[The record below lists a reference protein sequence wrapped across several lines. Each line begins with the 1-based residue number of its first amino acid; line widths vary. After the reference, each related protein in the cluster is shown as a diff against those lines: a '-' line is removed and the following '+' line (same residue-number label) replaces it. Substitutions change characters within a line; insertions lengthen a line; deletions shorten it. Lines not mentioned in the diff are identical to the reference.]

1 MRIHTNGLKN
11 ELKEVKQQ
19 DYKVSYGTTVIS
31 GDDLKNFNPVVNSDL
46 LKSVMKEFY
55 FETPKPIEK
64 GTIINAKQ
72 GILVNGVYE
81 YIDYGNY
88 IIKES
93 EYNPNSKTYSYK
105 CYDYMLKTMIDYK
118 KLNTTYPITI
128 KDYIKTICTYC
139 GLEFASYN
147 DDFVNSTKTI
157 KEDYFSN
164 GNYTFRD
171 ILDYLA
177 QLVSGWICIDKNNK
191 VEVRYTNET
200 NENFDGDYIRNINVD
215 FTKKYGPVNS
225 VVFSRGDGSDNIYRK
240 DDNSIA
246 QNGLCEIK
254 ISDNPFLEDSDRDT
268 FIDGVFNK
276 LKGLEFYILDVDT
289 VGILFLEVGDLYGFQ
304 IGIKTGSLKSGVVKS
319 GLRQAQS
326 EQSDIYKCLLLNSEI
341 KTIDG
346 LTETQYVEEPQTS
359 VTDYKTSAPTD
370 NSVKNAIIQTNKNSA
385 EIILK
390 VYKNEVISAINFSP
404 EKITIDT
411 SKLNVEGIATFTN
424 SKLAESGGA
433 TINGDNITTGTI
445 AGATV
450 INGDNITTGTINA
463 NRLDSKVITTDNFS
477 AQTINADKITAGTLS
492 AAAINLGNGKFK
504 VTTDGKLTSTS
515 GTIAGWS
522 IANNRLYTD
531 NNGIYANGEFYM
543 YPTKG
548 GIVGLNDAFRCK
560 GPAGIAIYNDHANY
574 DKPNDPDY
582 NPDDMKAGI
591 SIMGAVGN
599 VTIGNRSSANSVNIR
614 SYCSESTRANPE
626 GRCILLASAS
636 NTFLWAGDQIWAEG
650 NGKANSLVKTDAG
663 SSSSR
668 NVKTNIKKFDQTKYD
683 GALSLLK
690 KMDLYE
696 YDYKYNIYKN
706 PHKYGFI
713 IDELEE
719 LDEAKDFF
727 EFEEYNAT
735 FKDNK
740 IDFSG
745 AMSGEHLK
753 TKNYDSDVLDK
764 YLLTCIKAL
773 QDKVEK
779 LENEIKEMRTNE

>member
-1 MRIHTNGLKN
+1 MRVHTNGLKN
-11 ELKEVKQQ
+11 ELKEVKEQ

-31 GDDLKNFNPVVNSDL
+31 GNDLKNFNPVVNSDL

-55 FETPKPIEK
+55 FETSKLIEK
-64 GTIINAKQ
+64 GTVVNAKQ
-72 GILVNGVYE
+72 GILVNGIYE
-81 YIDYGNY
+81 YIDYGDY

-118 KLNTTYPITI
+118 KLNITYPITI
-128 KDYIKTICTYC
+128 KDYIKAICTYC

-147 DDFVNSTKTI
+147 DNFVNSTKTI
-157 KEDYFSN
+157 KEDYFNN
-164 GNYTFRD
+164 GKNTFRD

-191 VEVRYTNET
+191 IEIRYTNET

-304 IGIKTGSLKSGVVKS
+304 VGIKTSSLKSGVVKS

-326 EQSDIYKCLLLNSEI
+326 EQNGIYKCLLLNSEI

-359 VTDYKTSAPTD
+359 ATDYKTSSPTD
-370 NSVKNAIIQTNKNSA
+370 KSVKNAIIQTNKNSA
-385 EIILK
+385 EILLK
-390 VYKNEVISAINFSP
+390 VNSDKVISAINLSP
-404 EKITIDT
+404 EQITIDT
-411 SKLNVEGIATFTN
+411 SKLDINGIATFTN
-424 SKLAESGGA
+424 GKLAE
-433 TINGDNITTGTI
+433 
-445 AGATV
+445 AGSTV

-463 NRLDSKVITTDNFS
+463 SLIKS
-477 AQTINADKITAGTLS
+477 GTLS
-492 AAAINLGNGKFK
+492 ADRISG
-504 VTTDGKLTSTS
+504 
-515 GTIAGWS
+515 GTISASTIKLKNISLAPTKSSLAGWN
-522 IANNRLYTD
+522 IDTNRLYTD
-531 NNGIYANGEFYM
+531 KNGIYANGEIYF

-548 GIVGLNDAFRCK
+548 AELALNNAFRCK

-574 DKPNDPDY
+574 DKPNDPNY
-582 NPDDMKAGI
+582 NPDDIKAGI

-650 NGKANSLVKTDAG
+650 NGKANSLIKTDAG

-683 GALSLLK
+683 EALSLLK

-713 IDELEE
+713 IDELEQLE
-719 LDEAKDFF
+719 ETKDFF

-745 AMSGEHLK
+745 TMNGEHLK

-779 LENEIKEMRTNE
+779 LENEIKEMKANE

>member
-1 MRIHTNGLKN
+1 MRVHTNNLKN
-11 ELKEVKQQ
+11 ALTEIKEQ
-19 DYKVSYGTTVIS
+19 DFKVTYDGVTLV
-31 GDDLKNFNPVVNSDL
+31 GKDLRNFNPVVNSDL
-46 LKSVMKEFY
+46 LKTVMKEFY
-55 FETPKPIEK
+55 FETTKAITN
-64 GTIINAKQ
+64 GTIINAQQ
-72 GILVNGVYE
+72 GILVNQDFE
-81 YIDYGNY
+81 YIDYGDY
-88 IIKES
+88 IVKES

-118 KLNTTYPITI
+118 KLNITYPITI
-128 KDYIKTICTYC
+128 KDYIKAICTYC

-147 DDFVNSTKTI
+147 DNFVNSTKTI
-157 KEDYFSN
+157 KEDYFNN
-164 GNYTFRD
+164 GKNTFRD

-191 VEVRYTNET
+191 VEIRYTNET

-215 FTKKYGPVNS
+215 FTKKYGPINS

-304 IGIKTGSLKSGVVKS
+304 VGIKTSSLKSGVVKS

-326 EQSDIYKCLLLNSEI
+326 EQNGIYKCLLLNSEI

-359 VTDYKTSAPTD
+359 ATDYKTSAPTD

-385 EIILK
+385 EILLK
-390 VYKNEVISAINFSP
+390 VNSDKVISAINLSP
-404 EKITIDT
+404 EKIKID
-411 SKLNVEGIATFTN
+411 SEKLDINAIATFTN
-424 SKLAESGGA
+424 SKLAEAGS
-433 TINGDNITTGTI
+433 TVINGANITTGTI
-445 AGATV
+445 SA
-450 INGDNITTGTINA
+450 D
-463 NRLDSKVITTDNFS
+463 RLDSKVITTDNFS
-477 AQTINADKITAGTLS
+477 AQNINADKITAGTLS

-522 IANNRLYTD
+522 IASDRLYTTR
-531 NNGIYANGEFYM
+531 NGIYANGEMYF

-548 GIVGLNDAFRCK
+548 AELALNNAFRCK

-574 DKPNDPDY
+574 DKPNDPNY
-582 NPDDMKAGI
+582 NPDDIKAGI

-626 GRCILLASAS
+626 GRCILLAAAS
-636 NTFLWAGDQIWAEG
+636 NIFLYAHDGGTIWAEG
-650 NGKANSLVKTDAG
+650 NSLANSRVLTNAG
-663 SSSSR
+663 ASSSR
-668 NVKTNIKKFDQTKYD
+668 NLKKNIIEFTNNEYD
-683 GALSLLK
+683 KSLSLLDK
-690 KMDLYE
+690 IKLYS
-696 YDYKYNIYKN
+696 YDYKYNIYEN
-706 PHKYGFI
+706 PHQYGFI

-719 LDEAKDFF
+719 FEETREFF

-735 FKDNK
+735 VKDDK

-745 AMSGEHLK
+745 AMDGETLK
-753 TKNYDSDVLDK
+753 TKTYNSDVLNK
-764 YLLTCIKAL
+764 YLLTVCKAMY
-773 QDKVEK
+773 KK
-779 LENEIKEMRTNE
+779 IKELEAKI

>member
-1 MRIHTNGLKN
+1 MRAHTNGLKN
-11 ELKEVKQQ
+11 ELKEVKEQ
-19 DYKVSYGTTVIS
+19 DYKVSYGTTVIF

-55 FETPKPIEK
+55 FETSKLIEK
-64 GTIINAKQ
+64 GTVVNAKQ
-72 GILVNGVYE
+72 GILVNGIYE
-81 YIDYGNY
+81 YIDYGDY

-118 KLNTTYPITI
+118 KLNITYPITI
-128 KDYIKTICTYC
+128 KDYIKAICTYC

-147 DDFVNSTKTI
+147 DNFVNSTKTI
-157 KEDYFSN
+157 KEDYFDN
-164 GNYTFRD
+164 GKNTFRD

-200 NENFDGDYIRNINVD
+200 NENFDGDYIRNINVN

-254 ISDNPFLEDSDRDT
+254 ISDNPFLEDSDRDI

-304 IGIKTGSLKSGVVKS
+304 VGIKTSSLKSGVVKS

-326 EQSDIYKCLLLNSEI
+326 EQNGIYKCLLLNSEI

-385 EIILK
+385 EILLK
-390 VYKNEVISAINFSP
+390 VNSDKVISAINLSP
-404 EKITIDT
+404 EQITIDT

-424 SKLAESGGA
+424 SKLAE
-433 TINGDNITTGTI
+433 
-445 AGATV
+445 AGSTV

-477 AQTINADKITAGTLS
+477 AQNINADKITAGTLS

-522 IANNRLYTD
+522 IASDRLYTTR
-531 NNGIYANGEFYM
+531 NGIYANGEIYM
-543 YPTKG
+543 YPTAG
-548 GIVGLNDAFRCK
+548 GILALNDGLRLKA
-560 GPAGIAIYNDHANY
+560 PSGIAIYNSY
-574 DKPNDPDY
+574 TSY
-582 NPDDMKAGI
+582 GGGTSVDDGINIMADAGNLNLM
-591 SIMGAVGN
+591 SY
-599 VTIGNRSSANSVNIR
+599 SSTKSVNIR
-614 SYCSESTRANPE
+614 SYCSPSTVTNAGAGGIMLAAANN
-626 GRCILLASAS
+626 ISLNSV
-636 NTFLWAGDQIWAEG
+636 AGNCYAKG
-650 NGKANSLVKTDAG
+650 NGKSNALIKTDEG
-663 SSSSR
+663 SASSR
-668 NVKTNIKKFDQTKYD
+668 SVKENIVEFKQNEYTE
-683 GALSLLK
+683 ALELLEK
-690 KMDLYE
+690 IKIYN
-696 YDYKYNIYKN
+696 YDYKYKLYSDK
-706 PHKYGFI
+706 HQYGFI
-713 IDELEE
+713 IDEIEKL
-719 LDEAKDFF
+719 
-727 EFEEYNAT
+727 
-735 FKDNK
+735 DNK
-740 IDFSG
+740 FFKINKDKAIVDGEEIDFNLDNVKEDSKII
-745 AMSGEHLK
+745 EVK
-753 TKNYDSDVLDK
+753 KYDSDVLDK

-773 QDKVEK
+773 QNK
-779 LENEIKEMRTNE
+779 IKELEAKI

>member
-1 MRIHTNGLKN
+1 MRVHTNGLKN
-11 ELKEVKQQ
+11 ELKEVKEQ

-31 GDDLKNFNPVVNSDL
+31 GNNLKNFNPVVNSDL

-55 FETPKPIEK
+55 FETSKSIEK
-64 GTIINAKQ
+64 GTVVNAKQ

-81 YIDYGNY
+81 YIDYGDY

-118 KLNTTYPITI
+118 KLNITYPITI
-128 KDYIKTICTYC
+128 KDYIKAICTYC

-147 DDFVNSTKTI
+147 NDFVNSTKTI
-157 KEDYFSN
+157 KEDYFDN
-164 GNYTFRD
+164 GKNTFRD

-177 QLVSGWICIDKNNK
+177 QLVSGWICIDKSNK

-200 NENFDGDYIRNINVD
+200 NENFDEDYIRNINVD

-289 VGILFLEVGDLYGFQ
+289 VGILFLEVGDLYNFNIGF
-304 IGIKTGSLKSGVVKS
+304 IRNNALKSGVIKS
-319 GLRQAQS
+319 GLRKS
-326 EQSDIYKCLLLNSEI
+326 QSDDSKPQNSYKCLLLNSEI

-385 EIILK
+385 EILLK
-390 VYKNEVISAINFSP
+390 VNSDKVISAINLSP
-404 EKITIDT
+404 EQITIDT
-411 SKLNVEGIATFTN
+411 SKLDIDAIATFTN
-424 SKLAESGGA
+424 SKLAEAGS
-433 TINGDNITTGTI
+433 TIINGANITTGTI
-445 AGATV
+445 SA
-450 INGDNITTGTINA
+450 D
-463 NRLDSKVITTDNFS
+463 RLDSKVITTDNFS
-477 AQTINADKITAGTLS
+477 AQNINADKITAGTLS

-504 VTTDGKLTSTS
+504 VTTSGALTSTS

-548 GIVGLNDAFRCK
+548 GILGLNDAFRCK
-560 GPAGIAIYNDHANY
+560 GPAGIAIYNNLPNY
-574 DKPNDPDY
+574 GTSDTIN
-582 NPDDMKAGI
+582 AGI
-591 SIMGAVGN
+591 SIMGDSGN

-614 SYCSESTRANPE
+614 SYCSENTRANPE

-650 NGKANSLVKTDAG
+650 NNLANSKIKTDAG

-668 NVKTNIKKFDQTKYD
+668 NVKTNIKKFDKTKYD
-683 GALSLLK
+683 EALSLLK

-696 YDYKYNIYKN
+696 YDYKYNIYRN

-719 LDEAKDFF
+719 LDETKDFF

-745 AMSGEHLK
+745 TMNGEHLK

-779 LENEIKEMRTNE
+779 LENEIKEMKLNE

>member
-1 MRIHTNGLKN
+1 MRVHTNGLKN
-11 ELKEVKQQ
+11 ELKEVKEQ

-55 FETPKPIEK
+55 FETSKLIEK
-64 GTIINAKQ
+64 GTVVNAKQ

-81 YIDYGNY
+81 YIDYGDY

-118 KLNTTYPITI
+118 KLNITYPITI
-128 KDYIKTICTYC
+128 KDYIKAICTYC

-147 DDFVNSTKTI
+147 DNFVNSTKTI
-157 KEDYFSN
+157 KEDYFNN
-164 GNYTFRD
+164 GKNTFRD

-177 QLVSGWICIDKNNK
+177 QIVSGWICIDKNNK
-191 VEVRYTNET
+191 IEIRYTNET

-215 FTKKYGPVNS
+215 FTKKFGPVNS

-254 ISDNPFLEDSDRDT
+254 INDNPFLEDSDRDT

-304 IGIKTGSLKSGVVKS
+304 VGVKTSSLKSGVVKS

-359 VTDYKTSAPTD
+359 ATDYKTSAPTD

-385 EIILK
+385 EILLK
-390 VYKNEVISAINFSP
+390 VNSDKVISAINLSP
-404 EKITIDT
+404 EQITIDT
-411 SKLNVEGIATFTN
+411 SKLDINGIATFTN
-424 SKLAESGGA
+424 GKLAE
-433 TINGDNITTGTI
+433 
-445 AGATV
+445 AGSTV

-477 AQTINADKITAGTLS
+477 AQKINADNITSGTLS
-492 AAAINLGNGKFK
+492 ANRISG
-504 VTTDGKLTSTS
+504 
-515 GTIAGWS
+515 GTITASTISLKNVSLTPTSSKIGGWTINATQLLS
-522 IANNRLYTD
+522 TD
-531 NNGIYANGEFYM
+531 SKESSTINTNGEIYM

-548 GIVGLNDAFRCK
+548 GILALNDGLRLKA
-560 GPAGIAIYNDHANY
+560 PAGIAIYNSYTAY
-574 DKPNDPDY
+574 DGTTNV
-582 NPDDMKAGI
+582 NSGI
-591 SIMGAVGN
+591 NIMSDGGN
-599 VTIGNRSSANSVNIR
+599 LNLMSYSSTKSVNIR
-614 SYCSESTRANPE
+614 SYCSPSTVTN
-626 GRCILLASAS
+626 ASAGGIMLAAANNIS
-636 NTFLWAGDQIWAEG
+636 LHSVAGNCYAKG
-650 NGKANSLVKTDAG
+650 NGKSNALIKTDEG
-663 SSSSR
+663 SASSR
-668 NVKTNIKKFDQTKYD
+668 SVKENIVEFDKTEYTQALDLLENIKIYN
-683 GALSLLK
+683 
-690 KMDLYE
+690 
-696 YDYKYNIYKN
+696 YDYKYKLYNDK
-706 PHKYGFI
+706 HQYGFI
-713 IDELEE
+713 IDEIEKFDNKFFKINKDNAIVDGEE
-719 LDEAKDFF
+719 LDF
-727 EFEEYNAT
+727 NL
-735 FKDNK
+735 DNK
-740 IDFSG
+740 KEDSEII
-745 AMSGEHLK
+745 EVK
-753 TKNYDSDVLDK
+753 KYDSDVLDK

-773 QDKVEK
+773 QNK
-779 LENEIKEMRTNE
+779 IKELEAKI

>member
-1 MRIHTNGLKN
+1 MRVHTNGLKN
-11 ELKEVKQQ
+11 ELKEVKEQ
-19 DYKVSYGTTVIS
+19 DYKVSYGTTVIF

-55 FETPKPIEK
+55 FETSKLIEK
-64 GTIINAKQ
+64 GTVVNAKQ
-72 GILVNGVYE
+72 GILVNGIYE
-81 YIDYGNY
+81 YIDYGDY

-93 EYNPNSKTYSYK
+93 EYNPNSKTYNYK

-118 KLNTTYPITI
+118 KLNITYPITI
-128 KDYIKTICTYC
+128 KDYIKAICTYC

-147 DDFVNSTKTI
+147 DNFVNSTKTI
-157 KEDYFSN
+157 KEDYFNN
-164 GNYTFRD
+164 GKNTFRD

-304 IGIKTGSLKSGVVKS
+304 VGIKTSSLKSGVVKS

-359 VTDYKTSAPTD
+359 TTDYKTSAPTD
-370 NSVKNAIIQTNKNSA
+370 NSIKNAIIQTNKNSA
-385 EIILK
+385 EILLK
-390 VYKNEVISAINFSP
+390 VNSDKVISAINLSP
-404 EKITIDT
+404 EQITIDT
-411 SKLNVEGIATFTN
+411 SKLDINGIATFTN
-424 SKLAESGGA
+424 GKLAE
-433 TINGDNITTGTI
+433 
-445 AGATV
+445 AGSTV

-477 AQTINADKITAGTLS
+477 AQNINADKITAGTLS
-492 AAAINLGNGKFK
+492 AAS
-504 VTTDGKLTSTS
+504 VKLKNVSLTPTSS
-515 GTIAGWS
+515 KIAGWN
-522 IANNRLYTD
+522 IDTNRLYTD
-531 NNGIYANGEFYM
+531 KNGIYANGEIYF

-548 GIVGLNDAFRCK
+548 AELALNNAFRCK

-574 DKPNDPDY
+574 DKPSDPNY
-582 NPDDMKAGI
+582 NPDDIKAGI

-636 NTFLWAGDQIWAEG
+636 NTFLWAGGQIWAEG
-650 NGKANSLVKTDAG
+650 NGKANSLIKTDAG

-683 GALSLLK
+683 EALSLLK

-713 IDELEE
+713 IDELEQLE
-719 LDEAKDFF
+719 ETKDFF

-745 AMSGEHLK
+745 TMNGEHIK

-779 LENEIKEMRTNE
+779 LENEIKEMKSNE

>member
-1 MRIHTNGLKN
+1 MRVHTNGLKN

-55 FETPKPIEK
+55 FEASKSIEK
-64 GTIINAKQ
+64 GTVVNAKQ

-81 YIDYGNY
+81 YIDYGDY

-118 KLNTTYPITI
+118 KLNITYPITI
-128 KDYIKTICTYC
+128 KDYIKAICTYC

-147 DDFVNSTKTI
+147 DNFVNSTKTI
-157 KEDYFSN
+157 KEDYFDN
-164 GNYTFRD
+164 GKNTFRD

-177 QLVSGWICIDKNNK
+177 QLVGGWICIDKNNK

-200 NENFDGDYIRNINVD
+200 NENFDGDYIRNINVN

-254 ISDNPFLEDSDRDT
+254 ISDNPFLEDSDRDI

-304 IGIKTGSLKSGVVKS
+304 VGVKTSSLKSGVVKS

-359 VTDYKTSAPTD
+359 ATDYKTSALTD

-385 EIILK
+385 EILLK
-390 VYKNEVISAINFSP
+390 VNSDKVISAINLSP
-404 EKITIDT
+404 EQITID
-411 SKLNVEGIATFTN
+411 SEKLDINAIATFTN
-424 SKLAESGGA
+424 SKLAEAGS
-433 TINGDNITTGTI
+433 TVINGANITTGTI
-445 AGATV
+445 SADRISG
-450 INGDNITTGTINA
+450 GTI
-463 NRLDSKVITTDNFS
+463 S
-477 AQTINADKITAGTLS
+477 ASTINLKNISLAPTKSTL
-492 AAAINLGNGKFK
+492 
-504 VTTDGKLTSTS
+504 
-515 GTIAGWS
+515 AGWN
-522 IANNRLYTD
+522 IDKNRLYTD
-531 NNGIYANGEFYM
+531 KNGIYANGEIYF

-548 GIVGLNDAFRCK
+548 AELALNNAFRCK

-574 DKPNDPDY
+574 DKPNDPNY
-582 NPDDMKAGI
+582 NPDDIKAGI

-668 NVKTNIKKFDQTKYD
+668 NVKTNIKKFEKTKYD
-683 GALSLLK
+683 KALSLLK

-713 IDELEE
+713 IDELEQLE
-719 LDEAKDFF
+719 ETKDFF

-745 AMSGEHLK
+745 TMNGEHLK

-779 LENEIKEMRTNE
+779 LENEIKEMKANE

>member
-11 ELKEVKQQ
+11 ELKEVKEQ

-55 FETPKPIEK
+55 FETSKLIEK
-64 GTIINAKQ
+64 GTVVNAKQ
-72 GILVNGVYE
+72 GILVNGIYE
-81 YIDYGNY
+81 YIDYGDY

-93 EYNPNSKTYSYK
+93 EYNPTSKTYSYK

-118 KLNTTYPITI
+118 KLNITYPITI
-128 KDYIKTICTYC
+128 KDYIKAICTYC

-147 DDFVNSTKTI
+147 DNFVNSTKTI
-157 KEDYFSN
+157 KEDYFNN
-164 GNYTFRD
+164 GKNTFRD

-191 VEVRYTNET
+191 IEIRYTNET

-215 FTKKYGPVNS
+215 FTKKFGPVNS

-254 ISDNPFLEDSDRDT
+254 INDNPFLEDSDRDT

-304 IGIKTGSLKSGVVKS
+304 VGIKTSSLKSGVVKS

-326 EQSDIYKCLLLNSEI
+326 EQNGIYKCLLLNSEI

-359 VTDYKTSAPTD
+359 ATDYKTSAPTD

-385 EIILK
+385 EILLK
-390 VYKNEVISAINFSP
+390 VNSDKVISAINLSP
-404 EKITIDT
+404 EQITIDT
-411 SKLNVEGIATFTN
+411 SKLDINGIATFTN
-424 SKLAESGGA
+424 GKLAE
-433 TINGDNITTGTI
+433 
-445 AGATV
+445 AGSTV

-463 NRLDSKVITTDNFS
+463 SLIKS
-477 AQTINADKITAGTLS
+477 GTLS
-492 AAAINLGNGKFK
+492 ADRISGGTISASTISLKN
-504 VTTDGKLTSTS
+504 VSLTPTS
-515 GTIAGWS
+515 SKIAGWN
-522 IANNRLYTD
+522 IDTNRLYTD
-531 NNGIYANGEFYM
+531 KNGIYANGEIYF

-548 GIVGLNDAFRCK
+548 AELALNNAFRCK

-574 DKPNDPDY
+574 DKPNDPNY
-582 NPDDMKAGI
+582 NPDDIKAGI

-650 NGKANSLVKTDAG
+650 NGKANSLIKTDAG

-683 GALSLLK
+683 EALSLLK

-713 IDELEE
+713 IDELEQLE
-719 LDEAKDFF
+719 ETKDFF

-745 AMSGEHLK
+745 TMNGEHLK

-779 LENEIKEMRTNE
+779 LENEIKEMKANE

>member
-1 MRIHTNGLKN
+1 MRVHTNGLKN
-11 ELKEVKQQ
+11 ELKEVKEQ

-31 GDDLKNFNPVVNSDL
+31 GNDLKNFNPVVNSDL
-46 LKSVMKEFY
+46 LKSFMKEFY
-55 FETPKPIEK
+55 FETPKSIEK
-64 GTIINAKQ
+64 GTVVNAKQ
-72 GILVNGVYE
+72 GILVNNNYE
-81 YIDYGNY
+81 YIDYGDY

-118 KLNTTYPITI
+118 KLNITYPITI
-128 KDYIKTICTYC
+128 KDYIKAICTYC

-147 DDFVNSTKTI
+147 DNFVNSTKTI
-157 KEDYFSN
+157 KEDYFDN
-164 GNYTFRD
+164 GKNTFRD

-191 VEVRYTNET
+191 VEIRYTNET

-268 FIDGVFNK
+268 FIDSVFNK

-304 IGIKTGSLKSGVVKS
+304 VGIKTSSLKSGVVKS

-385 EIILK
+385 EILLK
-390 VYKNEVISAINFSP
+390 VNSDKVISAINLSP
-404 EKITIDT
+404 EQITIDT

-424 SKLAESGGA
+424 SKLAESGGV

-548 GIVGLNDAFRCK
+548 GILGLNDAFRCK
-560 GPAGIAIYNDHANY
+560 GPAGIAIYNNLPNY
-574 DKPNDPDY
+574 GTSDTIN
-582 NPDDMKAGI
+582 AGI
-591 SIMGAVGN
+591 SIMGDSGN

-614 SYCSESTRANPE
+614 SYCSENTRANPE

-668 NVKTNIKKFDQTKYD
+668 NVKTNIKKFEKTKYD
-683 GALSLLK
+683 EALSLLK

-713 IDELEE
+713 IDELEQFE
-719 LDEAKDFF
+719 ETKDFF

-735 FKDNK
+735 FKNNT

-745 AMSGEHLK
+745 TMNGEHLK

-779 LENEIKEMRTNE
+779 LENEIKEMKSNE

>member
-1 MRIHTNGLKN
+1 MRVHTNGLKN

-55 FETPKPIEK
+55 FEASKSIEK
-64 GTIINAKQ
+64 GTVVNAKQ

-81 YIDYGNY
+81 YIDYGDY

-118 KLNTTYPITI
+118 KLNITYPITI
-128 KDYIKTICTYC
+128 KDYIKAICTYC

-147 DDFVNSTKTI
+147 DNFVNSTKTI
-157 KEDYFSN
+157 KEDYFDN
-164 GNYTFRD
+164 GKNTFRD

-177 QLVSGWICIDKNNK
+177 QLVGGWICIDKNNK
-191 VEVRYTNET
+191 VEIRYTNET
-200 NENFDGDYIRNINVD
+200 NENFDGDYIRNINVN

-254 ISDNPFLEDSDRDT
+254 ISDNPFLEDSDRDI

-304 IGIKTGSLKSGVVKS
+304 VGVKTSSLKSGVVKS

-359 VTDYKTSAPTD
+359 ATDYKTSALTD

-385 EIILK
+385 EILLK
-390 VYKNEVISAINFSP
+390 VNSDKVISAINLSP
-404 EKITIDT
+404 EQITID
-411 SKLNVEGIATFTN
+411 SEKLDINAIATFTN
-424 SKLAESGGA
+424 SKLAEAGS
-433 TINGDNITTGTI
+433 TVINGANITTGTI
-445 AGATV
+445 SADRISG
-450 INGDNITTGTINA
+450 GTI
-463 NRLDSKVITTDNFS
+463 S
-477 AQTINADKITAGTLS
+477 ASTINLKNISLAPTKSTL
-492 AAAINLGNGKFK
+492 
-504 VTTDGKLTSTS
+504 
-515 GTIAGWS
+515 AGWN
-522 IANNRLYTD
+522 IDKNRLYTD
-531 NNGIYANGEFYM
+531 KNGIYANGEIYF

-548 GIVGLNDAFRCK
+548 AELALNNAFRCK

-574 DKPNDPDY
+574 DKPNDPNY
-582 NPDDMKAGI
+582 NPDDIKAGI

-668 NVKTNIKKFDQTKYD
+668 NVKTNIKKFEKTKYD
-683 GALSLLK
+683 KALSLLK

-713 IDELEE
+713 IDELEQLE
-719 LDEAKDFF
+719 ETKDFF

-745 AMSGEHLK
+745 TMNGEHLK

-779 LENEIKEMRTNE
+779 LENEIKEMKANE

>member
-11 ELKEVKQQ
+11 ELKEVKEQ

-55 FETPKPIEK
+55 FETPKLIEK

-81 YIDYGNY
+81 YIDYGDY
-88 IIKES
+88 IVKES
-93 EYNPNSKTYSYK
+93 EYNPNSKTYSCK

-118 KLNTTYPITI
+118 KLNITYPITI
-128 KDYIKTICTYC
+128 KDYIKAICTYC
-139 GLEFASYN
+139 DLEFASYN
-147 DDFVNSTKTI
+147 NDFVNSTKTI

-171 ILDYLA
+171 ILEFLA

-200 NENFDGDYIRNINVD
+200 NENFDGDYIRNINVN
-215 FTKKYGPVNS
+215 FTKKFGPVNS
-225 VVFSRGDGSDNIYRK
+225 VVFSRGNGSDNIYRK

-254 ISDNPFLEDSDRDT
+254 ISDNPFLEDSDRDI

-289 VGILFLEVGDLYGFQ
+289 VGILFLEVGDLYSFQ
-304 IGIKTGSLKSGVVKS
+304 IGIKTGSLKSGIVKS

-326 EQSDIYKCLLLNSEI
+326 EQDGIYKCLLLNSEI

-359 VTDYKTSAPTD
+359 ATDYKTSAPTD

-385 EIILK
+385 EILLK
-390 VYKNEVISAINFSP
+390 VNSDKVVSAINLSP
-404 EKITIDT
+404 EKVKID
-411 SKLNVEGIATFTN
+411 SAKLDVDAIATFTN
-424 SKLAESGGA
+424 SKLAEAGS
-433 TINGDNITTGTI
+433 TVINGANITTGTI
-445 AGATV
+445 SADRISG
-450 INGDNITTGTINA
+450 GTI
-463 NRLDSKVITTDNFS
+463 S
-477 AQTINADKITAGTLS
+477 ASTINLKNVTLS
-492 AAAINLGNGKFK
+492 PSSAKIGGW
-504 VTTDGKLTSTS
+504 
-515 GTIAGWS
+515 TIDT
-522 IANNRLYTD
+522 NRLY
-531 NNGIYANGEFYM
+531 NSKNGIYANGEFYM

-560 GPAGIAIYNDHANY
+560 GPAGIAIYNNLPNY
-574 DKPNDPDY
+574 GTS
-582 NPDDMKAGI
+582 DDISDGI
-591 SIMGAVGN
+591 SIMGDSGN
-599 VTIGNRSSANSVNIR
+599 VTIGNRTSANSVNIR

-683 GALSLLK
+683 EALSLLK

-713 IDELEE
+713 IDELEQLE
-719 LDEAKDFF
+719 ETKDFF

-745 AMSGEHLK
+745 AMNGEHIK

-764 YLLTCIKAL
+764 YLLTVCKAMY
-773 QDKVEK
+773 KK
-779 LENEIKEMRTNE
+779 IKELEEKI

>member
-1 MRIHTNGLKN
+1 MKTHTSQYKENIKLLGRQIDSKITYN
-11 ELKEVKQQ
+11 SNNKEVVLNGK
-19 DYKVSYGTTVIS
+19 KLNSVTPI
-31 GDDLKNFNPVVNSDL
+31 LNSDL
-46 LKSVMKEFY
+46 LKSVMKELY
-55 FETPKPIEK
+55 IDSNIEITK
-64 GTIINAKQ
+64 GTI
-72 GILVNGVYE
+72 VNYKFGLKVGDNFE
-81 YIDYGNY
+81 YLDYGNY
-88 IIKES
+88 IVNSS
-93 EYNPNSKTYSYK
+93 EYNADTKSYSIK

-118 KLNTTYPITI
+118 KLNITYPIMI
-128 KDYIKTICTYC
+128 KDYVKTICTYC

-147 DDFVNSTKTI
+147 DDFTNSTKLI
-157 KEDYFSN
+157 KNDYFDN
-164 GNYTFRD
+164 GKNTFRD

-177 QLVSGWICIDKNNK
+177 QLVGGWICINQNDK
-191 VEVRYTNET
+191 VEIRYTNET
-200 NENFDGDYIRNINVD
+200 NETFDTDFLKDVNVNFGKV
-215 FTKKYGPVNS
+215 FGPVNS
-225 VVFSRGDGSDNIYRK
+225 VVFSRGNGSDNIYRK
-240 DDNSIA
+240 DDSSIE

-268 FIDGVFNK
+268 FIDGVFNR
-276 LKGLEFYILDVDT
+276 LKGLEFNIIDISST
-289 VGILFLEVGDLYGFQ
+289 GIGYLELGDFYNFD
-304 IGIKTGSLKSGVVKS
+304 IKKSIPALKSGITKS
-319 GLRQAQS
+319 GLEKARS
-326 EQSDIYKCLLLNSEI
+326 ETKSIYKCLMINDEFDVTQGLIEMI
-341 KTIDG
+341 HTDEPEKT
-346 LTETQYVEEPQTS
+346 E
-359 VTDYKTSAPTD
+359 TDYKTSAPTD
-370 NSVKNAIIQTNKNSA
+370 NSIKNAIIQTNKNSA
-385 EIILK
+385 EILLK
-390 VYKNEVISAINFSP
+390 VNSDKVISAINLSP
-404 EKITIDT
+404 EQITIDT
-411 SKLNVEGIATFTN
+411 SKLNIEGIATFTN

-477 AQTINADKITAGTLS
+477 AQNINADKITAGTLS

-504 VTTDGKLTSTS
+504 VTTGGALTSTS

-548 GIVGLNDAFRCK
+548 GILGLNDAFRCK
-560 GPAGIAIYNDHANY
+560 GPAGIAIYNNLPNY
-574 DKPNDPDY
+574 GTSDTIN
-582 NPDDMKAGI
+582 AGI
-591 SIMGAVGN
+591 SIMGDSGN
-599 VTIGNRSSANSVNIR
+599 VTIGNRTSANSVIIR

-650 NGKANSLVKTDAG
+650 NNLANSKIKTDAG

-683 GALSLLK
+683 EALSLLK

-696 YDYKYNIYKN
+696 YDYKYNIYKK

-719 LDEAKDFF
+719 LDETKDFF

-745 AMSGEHLK
+745 TMNGEHLK

-779 LENEIKEMRTNE
+779 LENEIKEMKSNGKN

>member
-1 MRIHTNGLKN
+1 MRIHTNGLKD
-11 ELKEVKQQ
+11 ELKEVKEQ
-19 DYKVSYGTTVIS
+19 DYKVSYGTTIIS

-55 FETPKPIEK
+55 FETPKLIEK

-81 YIDYGNY
+81 YIDYGDY
-88 IIKES
+88 IVKES
-93 EYNPNSKTYSYK
+93 EYNPNNKTYSYK

-118 KLNTTYPITI
+118 KLNITYPITI
-128 KDYIKTICTYC
+128 KDYIKAICTYC
-139 GLEFASYN
+139 DLEFASYN
-147 DDFVNSTKTI
+147 NDFVNSTKTI

-171 ILDYLA
+171 ILEFLA

-200 NENFDGDYIRNINVD
+200 NENFDGDYIRNINVN
-215 FTKKYGPVNS
+215 FTKKFGPVNS
-225 VVFSRGDGSDNIYRK
+225 VVFSRGNGSDNIYRK

-254 ISDNPFLEDSDRDT
+254 ISNNPFLEDSDRDI

-289 VGILFLEVGDLYGFQ
+289 VGILFLEVGDLYSFQ
-304 IGIKTGSLKSGVVKS
+304 IGIKIGSLKSGIVKS

-326 EQSDIYKCLLLNSEI
+326 EQDGIYKCLLLNSEI

-359 VTDYKTSAPTD
+359 ATDYKTSAPTD

-385 EIILK
+385 EILLK
-390 VYKNEVISAINFSP
+390 VNSDKVISAINLSP
-404 EKITIDT
+404 EKVKID
-411 SKLNVEGIATFTN
+411 SAKLDVDAIATFTN
-424 SKLAESGGA
+424 SKLAEAGS
-433 TINGDNITTGTI
+433 TVINGANITTGTI
-445 AGATV
+445 SA
-450 INGDNITTGTINA
+450 D
-463 NRLDSKVITTDNFS
+463 RLDSKVITTDNFS
-477 AQTINADKITAGTLS
+477 AQNINANQITSGSLSADRISGGTINASTISLKNVTLS
-492 AAAINLGNGKFK
+492 PSSAKIGGW
-504 VTTDGKLTSTS
+504 
-515 GTIAGWS
+515 TIDA
-522 IANNRLYTD
+522 NRLY
-531 NNGIYANGEFYM
+531 NSKNGIYANGEFYM

-548 GIVGLNDAFRCK
+548 GILGLNNAFRCK

-582 NPDDMKAGI
+582 NPDNMKAGI

-650 NGKANSLVKTDAG
+650 NGKANSLIKTDAG

-668 NVKTNIKKFDQTKYD
+668 NVKTNIKKFDQIKYD
-683 GALSLLK
+683 EALSLLK

-719 LDEAKDFF
+719 LDETKDFF

-745 AMSGEHLK
+745 TMNGEHLK
-753 TKNYDSDVLDK
+753 TKKYDSDVLDK
-764 YLLTCIKAL
+764 YLLTVCKAMY
-773 QDKVEK
+773 KK
-779 LENEIKEMRTNE
+779 IKELEEKI